1 MISFRPLPDGFE
13 PGDAVIDLLPFFD
26 RTVWIEWLEHAP
38 GLPMGGLVQ
47 ARFLNRY
54 TKPTRIK
61 SQGALQFWEYLAR
74 ERQTWE
80 MVLLYPEGF
89 SPFFLEVYERLLQD
103 VPYGDTLSYSAL
115 ATRVKRPN
123 SPRAVGLAMSKN
135 PWPLVVPCHRVVT
148 KTGQLGG
155 YGGGIENK
163 RKLLEMERRSMD

>member
-1 MISFRPLPDGFE
+1 
-13 PGDAVIDLLPFFD
+13 
-26 RTVWIEWLEHAP
+26 
-38 GLPMGGLVQ
+38 
-47 ARFLNRY
+47 
-54 TKPTRIK
+54 
-61 SQGALQFWEYLAR
+61 
-74 ERQTWE
+74 

-89 SPFFLEVYERLLQD
+89 SSFFLEVYERLLKD
-103 VPYGDTLSYSAL
+103 VPYGETLSYSAL